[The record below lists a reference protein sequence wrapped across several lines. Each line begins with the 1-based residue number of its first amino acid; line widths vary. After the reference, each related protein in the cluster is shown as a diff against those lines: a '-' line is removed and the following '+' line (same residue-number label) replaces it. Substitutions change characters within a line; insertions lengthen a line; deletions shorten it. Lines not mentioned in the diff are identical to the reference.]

1 MNFAMLKE
9 LKVIIKIAFLLCN
22 NEVLSFVNT
31 IRKQKV
37 GRTKA
42 STRPRY
48 TGVDDC

>member
-9 LKVIIKIAFLLCN
+9 LKVVIRISIFFCK

-37 GRTKA
+37 GRIKA

-48 TGVDDC
+48 PGVDDC